1 MGDFEKTPGKK
12 EPSKD
17 LLTFAIEQGTKK
29 DGAVVVTNEDGK
41 EKRLFD
47 RYGGE
52 LVEIDDNST
61 KWKIDPETG
70 EAIVVEYGDL
80 SEN

>member
-1 MGDFEKTPGKK
+1 MGDFEQNPEEKDKP
-12 EPSKD
+12 KD
-17 LLTFAIEQGTKK
+17 LLPFAIEEGTKK

-52 LVEIDDNST
+52 LVEIDDNGT

-70 EAIVVEYGDL
+70 EAKVVEYGDL

>member
-1 MGDFEKTPGKK
+1 MGDFEQNPEEKDKP
-12 EPSKD
+12 KD
-17 LLTFAIEQGTKK
+17 LLTFAIEEGTKK

-41 EKRLFD
+41 DKRLFD

-52 LVEIDDNST
+52 LVEIDDNGT

-70 EAIVVEYGDL
+70 EAKVVEYGDL